1 MEENIKKYNLFK
13 EKFPQVRENVELSQ
27 FTAYKIGGPADLY
40 VEAKDSYDIP
50 EFVEKALDLEIPYYI
65 LGGGCNIVFSD
76 VGFEGLIIHN
86 KANKIEIHGNKV
98 VAESGAILGSVIANA
113 REQELGGIINMVGL
127 PGTIGGAVYGNAGA
141 HGVEIGDFVE
151 SAKLFDKE
159 SGVKEEGR
167 EYFQFAYRSSILKK
181 THEIVLSVTL
191 LLPPLDQNDA
201 ALEVVKF
208 RAAKQPKGNVAGSFF
223 KNPVTK
229 ESAGFLIDKA
239 GLKGMKEGG
248 IEISLLH
255 GNWLMNTGNGTQ
267 KNVVD
272 LARKIKKDVYSQ
284 FKIELEPE
292 NIVIDERGNKVDI

>member
-1 MEENIKKYNLFK
+1 
-13 EKFPQVRENVELSQ
+13 
-27 FTAYKIGGPADLY
+27 
-40 VEAKDSYDIP
+40 
-50 EFVEKALDLEIPYYI
+50 
-65 LGGGCNIVFSD
+65 
-76 VGFEGLIIHN
+76 
-86 KANKIEIHGNKV
+86 
-98 VAESGAILGSVIANA
+98 
-113 REQELGGIINMVGL
+113 
-127 PGTIGGAVYGNAGA
+127 
-141 HGVEIGDFVE
+141 
-151 SAKLFDKE
+151 
-159 SGVKEEGR
+159 
-167 EYFQFAYRSSILKK
+167 LKK

-239 GLKGMKEGG
+239 GLKGTREGG

-255 GNWLMNTGNGTQ
+255 GNWLMNTGGGTQ
-267 KNVVD
+267 KNVID
-272 LARKIKKDVYSQ
+272 LARKIKKDVYNQ